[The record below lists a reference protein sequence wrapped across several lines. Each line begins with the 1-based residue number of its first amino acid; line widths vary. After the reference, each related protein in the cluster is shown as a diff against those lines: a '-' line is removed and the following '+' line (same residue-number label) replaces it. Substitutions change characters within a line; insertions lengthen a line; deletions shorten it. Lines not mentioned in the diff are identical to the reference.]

1 MNQIITPELIAD
13 FGNDMLMNEKSDATI
28 EKYLRDIR
36 TFNAF
41 IGGSAVNKEA
51 VLAYKSFLEKRYAVT
66 SANSM
71 LASLNSLL
79 RYAGWQACC
88 VRPFKLQKKTYCKEE
103 QELSREE
110 YLRLLKAAEK
120 NNNRRLNLVLQTI
133 CATGIRVSE
142 LRFITVES
150 LEHGEAC
157 VNCKA
162 KRRTV
167 FIVSAL
173 REKLLRYVKE
183 QGIMAGPIFI
193 TKYGKPLNRSN
204 IWREMKALCNE
215 ANVSASKVFPHN
227 LRHLFARIFYGIEKD
242 IAKLADI
249 LGHTS
254 INTTRIYIMSTGAEH
269 RRKMENMRL
278 II

>member
-36 TFNAF
+36 TFNTF

-88 VRPFKLQKKTYCKEE
+88 VRPFKLQKKTYCKER

-157 VNCKA
+157 TDC
-162 KRRTV
+162 
-167 FIVSAL
+167 
-173 REKLLRYVKE
+173 
-183 QGIMAGPIFI
+183 P
-193 TKYGKPLNRSN
+193 
-204 IWREMKALCNE
+204 
-215 ANVSASKVFPHN
+215 
-227 LRHLFARIFYGIEKD
+227 
-242 IAKLADI
+242 
-249 LGHTS
+249 
-254 INTTRIYIMSTGAEH
+254 
-269 RRKMENMRL
+269 
-278 II
+278 

>member
-1 MNQIITPELIAD
+1 
-13 FGNDMLMNEKSDATI
+13 MLMNEKSDATI

-36 TFNAF
+36 TFNTF

-88 VRPFKLQKKTYCKEE
+88 VRPFKLQKKTYCKEG

-162 KRRTV
+162 KSRTV

>member
-13 FGNDMLMNEKSDATI
+13 FGNDMLMNEKSAATI

-88 VRPFKLQKKTYCKEE
+88 VRPFKLQKKTYCKEG

-162 KRRTV
+162 KSRTV

>member
-103 QELSREE
+103 QELNREE

-162 KRRTV
+162 KSRTV